1 MRFDGLTALNKVSMR
16 IKPGE
21 IHALIGPNGAGKST
35 FVNAVTG
42 FYRPQE
48 GSFNFNGQDLLGRA
62 PHRIARGGFART
74 FQNTELFGDLTVLEN
89 VMVGYQKR
97 LTYNLFEASL
107 RVGRFRREEEECRRT
122 RSAFSPSSA

>member
-1 MRFDGLTALNKVSMR
+1 M
-16 IKPGE
+16 
-21 IHALIGPNGAGKST
+21 
-35 FVNAVTG
+35 
-42 FYRPQE
+42 
-48 GSFNFNGQDLLGRA
+48 LGHA

-107 RVGRFRREEEECRRT
+107 RIGRFRREEEECRRSAIGLLAFVGLTDYANET
-122 RSAFSPSSA
+122 RAFPAVRIAAPP